1 VKINYDN
8 FGYMGSV
15 DWEINPLTPWN
26 YGLMVDRNNLKRGIT
41 VVTGEP
47 GPYPFADRG
56 DMIWS
61 SDSAR
66 YLPWEQDAPLILKT
80 RGMLIPGW
88 TLKDNS
94 ADIPPLSPVRP
105 EGTNEVIELV
115 PYGSARLRITEFPV
129 IDLSQVMDVIR

>member
-1 VKINYDN
+1 
-8 FGYMGSV
+8 MGSV

-26 YGLMVDRNNLKRGIT
+26 YGLMTDRNNLKRGIK
-41 VVTGEP
+41 VISGEP
-47 GPYPFADRG
+47 GKYPFADRG

-61 SDSAR
+61 TDSAR
-66 YLPWEQDAPLILKT
+66 YLPWEQDAPVIIKT

-94 ADIPPLSPVRP
+94 ADIPPESPVKP
-105 EGTNEVIELV
+105 ESSNEIIELV

-129 IDLSQVMDVIR
+129 IDLSQIMDVIR